1 MTNANNTTMNYS
13 IQQLQGIDSQAV
25 VTGEST
31 QIDYIQGGKY
41 VMECG
46 FKPAQV
52 IVSIQSWN
60 VFLESDGHGFFPVSA
75 HNYMTGTEY
84 KNPTQWF
91 ANKVK

>member
-1 MTNANNTTMNYS
+1 MNYS
-13 IQQLQGIDSQAV
+13 IQQLQNLDSQAV
-25 VTGEST
+25 MTGEST
-31 QIDYIQGGKY
+31 QIDYIQNGKY

-46 FKPAQV
+46 FTPARAFV
-52 IVSIQSWN
+52 TVEDWK
-60 VFLESDGHGFFPVSA
+60 VVLESDGNGFFPVSA